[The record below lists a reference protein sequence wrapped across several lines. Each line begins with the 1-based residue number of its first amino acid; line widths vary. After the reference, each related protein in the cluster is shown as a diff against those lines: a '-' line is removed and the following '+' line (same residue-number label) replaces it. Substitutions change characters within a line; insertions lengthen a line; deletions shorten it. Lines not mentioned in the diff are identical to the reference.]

1 MFQAEKSCRFLS
13 FEFSIVINSKVE
25 GEDLMK
31 EHRIENQKTWILIS
45 AVAYI
50 YPGDLCQVPQST

>member
-25 GEDLMK
+25 GDDLMK

-45 AVAYI
+45 AVAYT
-50 YPGDLCQVPQST
+50 YPGDFCQVPQST